1 MRASDSPLPHLAD
14 VCTPQEAMARL
25 KILDRQRKTQV
36 MVMFRRV
43 KGQPAAAD
51 GLGRDPALIPDYYAE
66 LHTYLVNMG
75 AAPKRASSAYG

>member
-25 KILDRQRKTQV
+25 KILDRQRTTQV

-43 KGQPAAAD
+43 KDSQRRLTA
-51 GLGRDPALIPDYYAE
+51 
-66 LHTYLVNMG
+66 
-75 AAPKRASSAYG
+75 